1 MTDDKTVAKSWRL
14 GPLKISGGF
23 RELVI
28 IGLIYGVYRLASGS
42 IPNTEGNAIHN
53 AYRVADAERFL
64 KIFVEPNF
72 QSLFLGNAFLVGL
85 VNVLYT
91 ICYYPALFLFGF
103 WAFIRHR
110 EQYYIVR
117 NVFVVSAFIA
127 FLCFTFFP
135 VAPPRMLT
143 DLGFVDTMKQ
153 YGSVDYSSSAA
164 RALSNPYAAMPS
176 LHFGWTLLIGTA
188 TVYIARQW
196 WLKVV
201 GAMVPLSML
210 VAIVATGNHFI
221 LDAIAGAIVMGLAYS
236 LVRLYPS
243 WKYRF
248 PNNGIKRK
256 LKEKPEV

>member
-1 MTDDKTVAKSWRL
+1 MTDDKAVAKSWRL

-28 IGLIYGVYRLASGS
+28 IGIIYGVYRLASGS

-53 AYRVADAERFL
+53 AYRIVDTERFL

-72 QSLFLGNAFLVGL
+72 QSLFLGNAFLIGL

-117 NVFVVSAFIA
+117 NVFVVSAFVA

-135 VAPPRMLT
+135 AAPPRMLT

-153 YGSVDYSSSAA
+153 YGSVDYGSSAA

-176 LHFGWTLLIGTA
+176 LHFGWTLLIGIA
-188 TVYIARQW
+188 TVYIARHW

-201 GAMVPLSML
+201 GTMVPLSML

-221 LDAIAGAIVMGLAYS
+221 LDAIAGAVVIGLAYCI
-236 LVRLYPS
+236 VRLYPRL
-243 WKYRF
+243 KERF
-248 PNNGIKRK
+248 NNSIVKRK
-256 LKEKPEV
+256 LKEEPEG